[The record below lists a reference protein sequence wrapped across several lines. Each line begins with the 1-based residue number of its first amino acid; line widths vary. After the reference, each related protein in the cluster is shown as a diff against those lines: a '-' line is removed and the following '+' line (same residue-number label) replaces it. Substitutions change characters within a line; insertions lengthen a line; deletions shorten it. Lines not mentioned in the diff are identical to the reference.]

1 VIERT
6 HTAFGRKRQRGARV
20 DTRPGGPTLASVP
33 RGAPVKELRDPP
45 NRYRGNPLNL
55 IRVMPAKGQDM
66 ATIASP
72 RISLF
77 LARLLGP
84 LFLAIAIGVLVNGAV
99 FRAIAE
105 EGLRSHALIY
115 LTGLFAM
122 TAGVAILLNHNVWP
136 ADWRVLI
143 TIFGWLAAI
152 GGAQRIIWPQWTE
165 AAIHWFLANPTSLV
179 VAGIIWLVIGAVLCF
194 FGYFRE
200 PVPGATR

>member
-1 VIERT
+1 
-6 HTAFGRKRQRGARV
+6 
-20 DTRPGGPTLASVP
+20 
-33 RGAPVKELRDPP
+33 
-45 NRYRGNPLNL
+45 LNL

-66 ATIASP
+66 PIVASP

-84 LFLAIAIGVLVNGAV
+84 IFVAIALGVLVNGAV

-115 LTGLFAM
+115 LTGLFAI
-122 TAGVAILLNHNVWP
+122 TAGVAILLNHNVWVG
-136 ADWRVLI
+136 DWRVLI

-165 AAIHWFLANPTSLV
+165 AAIRWFLDHPTSLT
-179 VAGIIWLVIGAVLCF
+179 VAGLIWLVIGAVLCF

-200 PVPGATR
+200 PVTGATR

>member
-1 VIERT
+1 
-6 HTAFGRKRQRGARV
+6 
-20 DTRPGGPTLASVP
+20 
-33 RGAPVKELRDPP
+33 
-45 NRYRGNPLNL
+45 
-55 IRVMPAKGQDM
+55 MPAKGQDM

-84 LFLAIAIGVLVNGAV
+84 LFLVIAIGVLVNGAV

-122 TAGVAILLNHNVWP
+122 TAGVAILLNHNVWT

-143 TIFGWLAAI
+143 TLFGWLAAI
-152 GGAQRIIWPQWTE
+152 GGAQRITE
-165 AAIHWFLANPTSLV
+165 AAIHWFLANPRSLV

-194 FGYFRE
+194 YGYFRE
-200 PVPGATR
+200 SASGATR